1 MSWVLVED
9 KNIADLYIKVFGKD
23 KINLLQNIIKAFSDQ
38 ITNLDKLKPITKEK
52 ITIKENNLE
61 KVIEALINKLIY
73 FKDVKGEL
81 FCGGK
86 FSFKNKTLQVTLFG
100 QNIKKN
106 LPLKVDIKA
115 LTYHRFKVEK
125 NNQGY
130 QVDLVFD
137 I

>member
-1 MSWVLVED
+1 MNWLVVED

-38 ITNLDKLKPITKEK
+38 ITNLNKLKPILKQK

-61 KVIEALINKLIY
+61 KVIETLINKLIY
-73 FKDVKGEL
+73 FKDVKEEL
-81 FCGGK
+81 FNRGQ

-100 QNIKKN
+100 QKIKKN

-125 NNQGY
+125 NKQGY